1 MRKEDDFSQG
11 KRGPVVPSDP
21 KKTRI
26 TIRLDTK
33 ILKWFWQRVDE
44 AGGGNYQTMINEAL
58 KGYIESENS
67 KTIRYPG
74 GPHVDLD
81 ERYQR
86 EYEAKGLEFQ
96 GRGSTLRKQNQI
108 RDLSFIGRKAA

>member
-1 MRKEDDFSQG
+1 MRKEYDFS
-11 KRGPVVPSDP
+11 KAKLVVPRRDP
-21 KKTRI
+21 RKTRI
-26 TIRLDTK
+26 TIRLDTE

-58 KGYIESENS
+58 KGYIESEDS

-74 GPHVDLD
+74 MPHVELD

-86 EYEAKGLEFQ
+86 EYEDKGLEFQ
-96 GRGSTLRKQNQI
+96 GRGYYVGKKI
-108 RDLSFIGRKAA
+108 RDLSFTGKKAA

>member
-1 MRKEDDFSQG
+1 MALLC
-11 KRGPVVPSDP
+11 PLDP

-33 ILKWFWQRVDE
+33 ILKWFWERVDE

-74 GPHVDLD
+74 MPHVELD

-86 EYEAKGLEFQ
+86 NMRIRVWSSKAKLIISENK
-96 GRGSTLRKQNQI
+96 SET
-108 RDLSFIGRKAA
+108 